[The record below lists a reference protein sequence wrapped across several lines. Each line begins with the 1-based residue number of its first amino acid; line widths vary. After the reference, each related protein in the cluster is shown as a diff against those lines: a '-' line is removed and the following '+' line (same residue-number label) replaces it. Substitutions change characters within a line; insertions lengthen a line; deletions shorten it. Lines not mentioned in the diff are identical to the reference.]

1 MRKKAMKFYHLLI
14 LSCFPAFTINA
25 QSWNV
30 EKKEEIRQT
39 LKFSGS
45 TGSKQVEVDNVN
57 GSITVTGYDGQ
68 EVQLAANKIIQA
80 RSQEKIQEAEEKVR
94 LEITEQNNEI
104 KLYVDGPFRCR
115 DGSVNYRGDRYYGYS
130 VYFDFELK
138 VPRGASVNL
147 KTINDGDIKVENISG
162 DYEIENIN
170 GGITMLEVSGS
181 GRAYALNDDV
191 KILFAKNPSGDS
203 YFGSLNG
210 EVEVSFRPEL
220 SADMRFKTFNGEV
233 FTDFPVT
240 YLANATPS
248 RERRKGKFV
257 YKQDRSF
264 KVRVGNG
271 GPELEFDA
279 FNGDIRVIKR
289 SQ

>member
-1 MRKKAMKFYHLLI
+1 MTFYHLFT
-14 LSCFPAFTINA
+14 LSCSLAFTINA
-25 QSWNV
+25 QSWDV

-39 LKFSGS
+39 LKFSS
-45 TGSKQVEVDNVN
+45 PTGSKQVEVDNVN

-68 EVQLAANKIIQA
+68 DVQLVANKTIQA
-80 RSQEKIQEAEEKVR
+80 RSQEKIQEAQERVR
-94 LEITEQNNEI
+94 LEIIEEGNAI
-104 KLYVDGPFRCR
+104 KLYVDGPFRYR

-130 VYFDFELK
+130 VYIDFELK
-138 VPRGASVNL
+138 VPREAGVYL
-147 KTINDGDIKVENISG
+147 KTINDGDIKVENIAG
-162 DYEIENIN
+162 DYEVENIN
-170 GGITMLEVSGS
+170 GGITMIDVSGA
-181 GRAYALNDDV
+181 GRVYALNDDV
-191 KILFAKNPSGDS
+191 KILFVKNPAGDS

-220 SADMRFKTFNGEV
+220 SADLRFKTFNGEV

>member
-1 MRKKAMKFYHLLI
+1 MKFYHLLTM
-14 LSCFPAFTINA
+14 SCLLAFTIRA
-25 QSWNV
+25 QSWNA
-30 EKKEEIRQT
+30 EKKEEIHQT
-39 LKFSGS
+39 LNFSGPA
-45 TGSKQVEVDNVN
+45 GSKYVDVDNVN
-57 GSITVTGYDGQ
+57 GSITVTGYDGR
-68 EVQLAANKIIQA
+68 EVQLVAYKTIHA
-80 RSQEKIQEAEEKVR
+80 RSQEKIQEAQERVR
-94 LEITEQNNEI
+94 LEIIEEANAI
-104 KLYVDGPFRCR
+104 KLYVDGPFRYR

-130 VYFDFELK
+130 VYFDFALK
-138 VPRGASVNL
+138 VPREAGVYL
-147 KTINDGDIKVENISG
+147 KTINDGDIKVENTAG
-162 DYEIENIN
+162 DYEVENIN
-170 GGITMLEVSGS
+170 GGITMIEVSGA
-181 GRAYALNDDV
+181 GRVYALNDDV
-191 KILFAKNPSGDS
+191 KILFTKNPSGDS

>member
-1 MRKKAMKFYHLLI
+1 MKQFCLIAFASLL
-14 LSCFPAFTINA
+14 AFTLNA
-25 QSWNV
+25 QSWNT
-30 EKKEEIRQT
+30 EKKEEIRRT

-45 TGSKQVEVDNVN
+45 AGSKQVEVDNLN

-68 EVQLAANKIIQA
+68 EVQLVANKTIHA

-104 KLYVDGPFRCR
+104 KLYVDGPFRCQ

-138 VPRGASVNL
+138 VPRETGVYL
-147 KTINDGDIKVENISG
+147 KTINDGDIKVENIAG

-170 GGITMLEVSGS
+170 GGIAMIEVSGS

-191 KILFAKNPSGDS
+191 KILFAKNPAGDS

-279 FNGDIRVIKR
+279 FNGDIRVVKR

>member
-1 MRKKAMKFYHLLI
+1 MKHFRAVT
-14 LSCFPAFTINA
+14 LSCVLAFTLNA
-25 QSWNV
+25 QSWDV
-30 EKKEEIRQT
+30 EKKEEIRRA
-39 LKFSGS
+39 LKFSHP
-45 TGSKQVEVDNVN
+45 TGSKEVEVDNVN
-57 GSITVTGYDGQ
+57 GSITVTGYEGQ
-68 EVQLAANKIIQA
+68 EVQLVANKTIQA
-80 RSQEKIQEAEEKVR
+80 RSQEKIQEAQEKVR
-94 LEITEQNNEI
+94 LEITEEGNAI
-104 KLYVDGPFRCR
+104 KLYVDAPFRCR

-138 VPRGASVNL
+138 VPREAGVYL
-147 KTINDGDIKVENISG
+147 KTINDGDIKVENIAG
-162 DYEIENIN
+162 DYEVENIN
-170 GGITMLEVSGS
+170 GGIAMLEVSGA
-181 GRAYALNDDV
+181 GRVYALNDDV

-203 YFGSLNG
+203 YYGSLNG
-210 EVEVSFRPEL
+210 EVEVSFRPDL
-220 SADMRFKTFNGEV
+220 SADLRFKTFNGEV

-264 KVRVGNG
+264 KVRVSNG

>member
-1 MRKKAMKFYHLLI
+1 MKHFYLLI
-14 LSCFPAFTINA
+14 LSSFLAFTINA
-25 QSWNV
+25 RAWDV

-39 LKFSGS
+39 LKFSSS

-68 EVQLAANKIIQA
+68 EVQLVANKTIQA
-80 RSQEKIQEAEEKVR
+80 RSQEKIQEAQEKVR

-138 VPRGASVNL
+138 VPREAGVYL
-147 KTINDGDIKVENISG
+147 KTINDGDVKVENIAG

-170 GGITMLEVSGS
+170 GGITMLEVSGA
-181 GRAYALNDDV
+181 GRVYALNDDV

-210 EVEVSFRPEL
+210 
-220 SADMRFKTFNGEV
+220 
-233 FTDFPVT
+233 
-240 YLANATPS
+240 
-248 RERRKGKFV
+248 
-257 YKQDRSF
+257 
-264 KVRVGNG
+264 
-271 GPELEFDA
+271 
-279 FNGDIRVIKR
+279 DIRVIKR